1 MNHPALKG
9 IDRLSE
15 RQLRAGI
22 AGIMASDC
30 PCCVLTRA
38 WCADT
43 IAEMDVE
50 FRAEIKSAGPANNR
64 LQATRNMCHIEPAKG
79 S

>member
-1 MNHPALKG
+1 MVTHPAIKAM
-9 IDRLSE
+9 DRLSE
-15 RQLRAGI
+15 RQLRARI

-43 IAEMDVE
+43 IAEMEVG
-50 FRAEIKSAGPANNR
+50 FRAEIKSAMTANS
-64 LQATRNMCHIEPAKG
+64 A
-79 S
+79 

>member
-1 MNHPALKG
+1 MTGHPAFRNLS
-9 IDRLSE
+9 RMSE
-15 RQLRAGI
+15 RQLRARI

-43 IAEMDVE
+43 IAEMDVD
-50 FRAEIKSAGPANNR
+50 FRAENNR
-64 LQATRNMCHIEPAKG
+64 LRSLRNMCHVEPSKG